1 MIERRNT
8 TPSSSGPQ
16 LGRVQVDDSAPA
28 GDLIK
33 AKAALRTVMR
43 ALLKGITAE
52 HRDRASVLACQRLA
66 EQEVWRKALALL
78 CYAPRADE
86 LDISPL
92 IESALQGGKI
102 VALPQFDPKTSAY
115 RACQI
120 TVPIAKVAV
129 GTFGIREPG
138 MHCASLPLNQLDLIL
153 VPGLAFDLAGHR
165 LGRGRWFY
173 DSLLTGI
180 RGVKCG
186 MGFDEQ
192 VRPHIPV
199 ARHDVLLDC
208 ILTPTRWVDIG
219 PRRFGDD
226 LVR

>member
-8 TPSSSGPQ
+8 TPGTTGPQ
-16 LGRVQVDDSAPA
+16 PEPFQVEPGPA
-28 GDLIK
+28 GDLLR
-33 AKAALRTVMR
+33 AKAALRAIVR
-43 ALLKGITAE
+43 AQLKGITAE
-52 HRDRASVLACQRLA
+52 QRAGASVQACQRLA
-66 EQEVWRKALALL
+66 EQEVWRKAAALL
-78 CYAPRADE
+78 CYAPRPDE

-92 IESALQGGKI
+92 IENALESGKI
-102 VALPQFDPKTSAY
+102 VALPQFDPQTKAY
-115 RACQI
+115 RVCQI
-120 TVPIAKVAV
+120 TVPIPKVAV

-138 MHCASLPLNQLDLIL
+138 RHCASLPLNQLDLIL

-165 LGRGRWFY
+165 LGRGRGFY
-173 DSLLTGI
+173 DLLLTGI

-186 MGFDEQ
+186 LAFDEQ

-208 ILTPTRWVDIG
+208 ILTPTRWVDMG

-226 LVR
+226 LVG

>member
-8 TPSSSGPQ
+8 IPGSTDPQ
-16 LGRVQVDDSAPA
+16 PEPVQVEPAPA
-28 GDLIK
+28 GDLIG
-33 AKAALRTVMR
+33 AKAALRTFMR
-43 ALLKGITAE
+43 AQLRGITAE
-52 HRDRASVLACQRLA
+52 QRAGASVQACQRLA
-66 EQEVWRKALALL
+66 EQEVWRKAAALL
-78 CYAPRADE
+78 CYAPRSDE

-92 IESALQGGKI
+92 IENALESGKI
-102 VALPQFDPKTSAY
+102 VALPQFDPKTRAY

-120 TVPIAKVAV
+120 TVPIAKVAM

-138 MHCASLPLNQLDLIL
+138 THCVSMPLNQLDLIL

-165 LGRGRWFY
+165 LGRGRGFY
-173 DSLLTGI
+173 DLLLTGI

-186 MGFDEQ
+186 LAFDEQ

-199 ARHDVLLDC
+199 ESHDVLLNC

-226 LVR
+226 LVG